1 MHNQIVDSHTVRC
14 GAVITKGWQTR
25 RAAKERMRV
34 SKAAV
39 IQSRQAAVN
48 TRKKHLLTLAVA

>member
-48 TRKKHLLTLAVA
+48 TRKKNIY